1 MYDIYVIRG
10 NAAVFKCHIPSF
22 VSDHVRVVTWHDTD
36 GGEYIHN
43 DGYGIFQCLR
53 TFLSYILVFL
63 STFTLNGFVK
73 LVDLIVAPYF
83 RFSVVSQSY
92 TVNLVEENVLRGN
105 AAILKCLIPSFVT
118 EYVSVASW
126 IISDEDEETEIKAD
140 RAVDNEGTNIKMDS

>member
-1 MYDIYVIRG
+1 M
-10 NAAVFKCHIPSF
+10 A
-22 VSDHVRVVTWHDTD
+22 
-36 GGEYIHN
+36 
-43 DGYGIFQCLR
+43 L
-53 TFLSYILVFL
+53 
-63 STFTLNGFVK
+63 
-73 LVDLIVAPYF
+73 YF

>member
-1 MYDIYVIRG
+1 M
-10 NAAVFKCHIPSF
+10 
-22 VSDHVRVVTWHDTD
+22 
-36 GGEYIHN
+36 
-43 DGYGIFQCLR
+43 
-53 TFLSYILVFL
+53 
-63 STFTLNGFVK
+63 
-73 LVDLIVAPYF
+73 APYF